1 MRHGSRRAAAR
12 IGRVVPIAC
21 LRGGGRRP
29 SPSGFGPDG
38 IAAVMARTLSL
49 PGRRLPIRALPP
61 GRFGRRSRSVL
72 RMRRTRMARRLLP
85 VRHGYALALGRGRV
99 LRVAAAVRAARQAIE

>member
-1 MRHGSRRAAAR
+1 MRAPSEPVRFRSGWHRCGS
-12 IGRVVPIAC
+12 C
-21 LRGGGRRP
+21 
-29 SPSGFGPDG
+29 
-38 IAAVMARTLSL
+38 ARTLGL

-85 VRHGYALALGRGRV
+85 VRHGYALALGRGHV